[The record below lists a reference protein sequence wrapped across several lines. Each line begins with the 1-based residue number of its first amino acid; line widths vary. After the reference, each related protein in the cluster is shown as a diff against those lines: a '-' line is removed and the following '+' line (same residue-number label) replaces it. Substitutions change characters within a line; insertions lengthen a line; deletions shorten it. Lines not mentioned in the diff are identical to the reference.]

1 MKMSRLFFVA
11 SLICIVVGL
20 SQLAGEIFTGFGL
33 AMGAVFFVLA
43 YITRALARAEATQ
56 S

>member
-1 MKMSRLFFVA
+1 MKISRVFFVA
-11 SLICIVVGL
+11 SLVCIAVGL

-33 AMGAVFFVLA
+33 AMGGVFFILA
-43 YITRALARAEATQ
+43 YITRLITRAEATQ

>member
-1 MKMSRLFFVA
+1 MKISRVFLVA
-11 SLICIVVGL
+11 SLICLAVGL

-33 AMGAVFFVLA
+33 AMGGVFFILA
-43 YITRALARAEATQ
+43 YITRVIAKAEATQ